1 MPIVTTI
8 STIRHAHTEYNAQ
21 RRYAGRREITLSEK
35 GLQEARAAAAELAQA
50 RFNLVFTSPL
60 KRALQTAEIFAAG
73 RIPVQVCELCTER
86 NFGILEGLTWDEVR
100 KVKPPVLLIQV
111 GYDLHTV
118 NPQGAEPFED
128 VWQRAREF
136 RQFLFRKHPGLNL
149 LVVSH
154 GVFLQLFNGLLRG
167 GNCIE
172 SLASFPGNL
181 ELNRFRFEGEQL
193 VEESSKR
200 LGQQEIV
207 SW

>member
-1 MPIVTTI
+1 M
-8 STIRHAHTEYNAQ
+8 
-21 RRYAGRREITLSEK
+21 
-35 GLQEARAAAAELAQA
+35 ARTPFELII
-50 RFNLVFTSPL
+50 TSPL
-60 KRALQTAEIFAAG
+60 KRAAQTAEIFAGG
-73 RIPVQVCELCTER
+73 RVPVQTCELCTER

-118 NPQGAEPFED
+118 NPQGAEPFEE

-136 RQFLFRKHPGLNL
+136 RRFLFQQHAGLNL

-167 GNCIE
+167 LSCIE
-172 SLASFPGNL
+172 SLAFFPGNL
-181 ELNRFRFEGEQL
+181 ELNRFQFEGEQL
-193 VEESSKR
+193 VEESSRR

>member
-1 MPIVTTI
+1 MRSATTI

-21 RRYAGRREITLSEK
+21 RRYAGRREIRLSEK
-35 GLQEARAAAAELAQA
+35 GLQEARAAAAELART
-50 RFNLVFTSPL
+50 RFDLVVTSPL
-60 KRALQTAEIFAAG
+60 KRAVQTAQIFAAE
-73 RIPVQVCELCTER
+73 RVPVKTCELCTER
-86 NFGILEGLTWDEVR
+86 NFGILEGLTWEEVR

-136 RQFLFRKHPGLNL
+136 RRFLFQEHRGLDI

-167 GNCIE
+167 LSCIE
-172 SLASFPGNL
+172 SLAFFPGNL

-193 VEESSKR
+193 VEESSNR
-200 LGQQEIV
+200 LGQEEIV